1 MNRRQRRALAKKF
14 PGYKKLLKESIDLT
28 FNEFQEMLRK
38 DWEKQGLTETEK
50 YEITRKVR
58 RKKKMEQIET
68 IELVNNSIVSAI
80 DKLHPAAGDMLIFR
94 IRVNEQG
101 DPASP
106 HDMIKFMYDFTEKF
120 LQQNYDNVKVLF
132 LPENIRLDTTGQSL

>member
-1 MNRRQRRALAKKF
+1 
-14 PGYKKLLKESIDLT
+14 
-28 FNEFQEMLRK
+28 
-38 DWEKQGLTETEK
+38 
-50 YEITRKVR
+50 
-58 RKKKMEQIET
+58 MEQIET

-80 DKLHPAAGDMLIFR
+80 DKIHPAAGDMLIFR